1 MASAGIDNASTSS
14 GEPGMSE
21 KTNKKSSPQSQIHDA
36 PDFKSIYTNFA
47 QTAAGPTDIS
57 IRVGEASPSD
67 TGIVGVEM
75 KVRLVMAPLQ
85 AKIMAGMLVQVIQQY
100 EKQFG
105 KITIPQE
112 VLSQLPAGW
121 PLGESKSTEGD

>member
-1 MASAGIDNASTSS
+1 
-14 GEPGMSE
+14 
-21 KTNKKSSPQSQIHDA
+21 
-36 PDFKSIYTNFA
+36 
-47 QTAAGPTDIS
+47 
-57 IRVGEASPSD
+57 
-67 TGIVGVEM
+67 
-75 KVRLVMAPLQ
+75 MAPLQ